1 MQSDAA
7 TPPEGGASAPAVATQ
22 PQASATGPDDARA
35 IPETA
40 TDAVTAAVFRAFF
53 ARGRLQA
60 VPVKRSKR
68 LVVLDHL
75 ARAFE
80 PGVQYPESEVNARLQ
95 AFHPDYAMLRRYLV
109 DEGFMTRADGIYW
122 RTGGSVDL

>member
-1 MQSDAA
+1 MQSEA
-7 TPPEGGASAPAVATQ
+7 GGPRGDEA
-22 PQASATGPDDARA
+22 GGRDDATA
-35 IPETA
+35 VPSDA
-40 TDAVTAAVFRAFF
+40 TDRATAAVFTAFF
-53 ARGRLQA
+53 VGGRLQA

-80 PGVQYPESEVNARLQ
+80 PGVRYPESEVNVRLLQ
-95 AFHPDYAMLRRYLV
+95 FHPDYALLRRYLV
-109 DEGFMTRADGIYW
+109 DEGFLTRDQGIYW

>member
-1 MQSDAA
+1 MQSGAGGPPGDEAGGRDDATAVPPAA
-7 TPPEGGASAPAVATQ
+7 T
-22 PQASATGPDDARA
+22 DRARA
-35 IPETA
+35 AIFT
-40 TDAVTAAVFRAFF
+40 AFF
-53 ARGRLQA
+53 VGGRLQA

-80 PGVQYPESEVNARLQ
+80 PGVRYPESEVNVRLQ

-109 DEGFMTRADGIYW
+109 DEDFMTRDHGIYW

>member
-1 MQSDAA
+1 MQSDA
-7 TPPEGGASAPAVATQ
+7 GGPRGDEA
-22 PQASATGPDDARA
+22 GGRDDATA
-35 IPETA
+35 VPSDA
-40 TDAVTAAVFRAFF
+40 TDRATAAVFAAFF
-53 ARGRLQA
+53 VGGRLQA

-80 PGVQYPESEVNARLQ
+80 PGVRYPESEVNARLQ
-95 AFHPDYAMLRRYLV
+95 VFHPDYAMLRRYLV
-109 DEGFMTRADGIYW
+109 DEDFMTRDHGIYW